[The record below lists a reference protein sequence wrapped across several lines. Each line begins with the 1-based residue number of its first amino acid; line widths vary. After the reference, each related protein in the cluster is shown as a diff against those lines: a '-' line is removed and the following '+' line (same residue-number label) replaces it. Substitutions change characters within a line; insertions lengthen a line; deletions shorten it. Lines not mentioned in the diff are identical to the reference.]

1 MSLENMQER
10 MEKVIDN
17 LETNYSEIRAGR
29 ANPAILNRVSVE
41 YYGVPTPINQ
51 VASVSVPEARLIVI
65 QPWDRSILSLIEKA
79 IEKADIGIHPMNDGQ
94 VIRLSFPELTEER
107 RKEIVKDVKKTA
119 EEAKVAARNV
129 RRDEM
134 DEAKAKL
141 KNKEI
146 SEDEEKSLEDKI
158 QKETDKY
165 VAKID
170 EIADRKEKEIMSV

>member
-65 QPWDRSILSLIEKA
+65 QPWDRSILSQIEKA

-146 SEDEEKSLEDKI
+146 SEDEEKALEDKI

-170 EIADRKEKEIMSV
+170 EIADKKEKEIMSV

>member
-17 LETNYSEIRAGR
+17 LEANYSEIRAGR

-65 QPWDRSILSLIEKA
+65 QPWDRTILSQIEKA
-79 IEKADIGIHPMNDGQ
+79 IEKADIGIHPMNDGG

-146 SEDEEKSLEDKI
+146 SEDEEKALEDKI

-170 EIADRKEKEIMSV
+170 EISDKKEKEIMSV

>member
-65 QPWDRSILSLIEKA
+65 QPWDRSILSQIEKA

-119 EEAKVAARNV
+119 EEAKVAVRNV

>member
-65 QPWDRSILSLIEKA
+65 QPWDRSILSQIEKA

-170 EIADRKEKEIMSV
+170 EVADKKEKEIMSV

>member
-65 QPWDRSILSLIEKA
+65 QPWDRSILSQIEKA
-79 IEKADIGIHPMNDGQ
+79 IEKADIGIHPINDGQ

-146 SEDEEKSLEDKI
+146 SEDEEKALEDKI

-170 EIADRKEKEIMSV
+170 EISDKKEKEIMSV

>member
-65 QPWDRSILSLIEKA
+65 QPWDRSILSQIEKA
-79 IEKADIGIHPMNDGQ
+79 IEKADIGIHPMNDGG

-119 EEAKVAARNV
+119 EEAKVAVRNV

-146 SEDEEKSLEDKI
+146 SEDEEKALEDKI

-170 EIADRKEKEIMSV
+170 EIADKKEKEIMSV

>member
-170 EIADRKEKEIMSV
+170 EIADKKEKEIMSV